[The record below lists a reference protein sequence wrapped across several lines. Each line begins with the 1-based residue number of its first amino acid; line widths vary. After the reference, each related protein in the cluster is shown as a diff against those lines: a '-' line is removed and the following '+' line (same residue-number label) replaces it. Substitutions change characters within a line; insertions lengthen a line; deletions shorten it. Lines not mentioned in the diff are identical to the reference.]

1 MSAPDHVT
9 FTIDPSGDRTFLL
22 RGELDMATVDQ
33 VTAATSGLGGGD
45 VTFDLSELTFI
56 DSSGVRALLQVVAG
70 LEHGSLILLAP
81 TDAVRRVFDIVGLA
95 DASAR
100 VVITG

>member
-1 MSAPDHVT
+1 
-9 FTIDPSGDRTFLL
+9 
-22 RGELDMATVDQ
+22 MATVDQ

-70 LEHGSLILLAP
+70 LEHGSLILLDP